1 MGNLSKGNINL
12 NKEIL
17 EVKTTISEIKLEGLS
32 SMDMTEKSKLV

>member
-17 EVKTTISEIKLEGLS
+17 EVKTTIFEIKLEGLS

>member
-17 EVKTTISEIKLEGLS
+17 EVKTTIFEINKTGKTKLNEH
-32 SMDMTEKSKLV
+32 DREE